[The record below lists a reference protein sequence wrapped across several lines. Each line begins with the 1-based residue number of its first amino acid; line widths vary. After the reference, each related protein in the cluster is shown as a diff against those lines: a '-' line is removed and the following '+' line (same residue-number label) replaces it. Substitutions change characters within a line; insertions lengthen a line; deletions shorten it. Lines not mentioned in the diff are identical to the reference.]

1 MLSKIFRILQRD
13 IKSGMRDYMVLYII
27 IFPFILAFILKMM
40 TTSVGSITVNVAVD
54 DSIGEDMILYLE
66 DYAKVETFDSLD
78 KMRERVNRTDDIFGL
93 TMKDGGYLVYQQGNE
108 TQGTVD
114 ILDLIV
120 TSYDNQ
126 DLEVPIDVR
135 ISDIDWK
142 LSPLKQYGGSLL
154 AIFMSVLGGM
164 VILINLIEEKTE
176 KTLTAI
182 NVSPTKR
189 SEFVLGKGLMG
200 FILPIFHSIGMLLL
214 LNFGNID
221 YLMVF
226 VTTISIALIS
236 VIIGFSIGVTN
247 DNILAGI
254 SSLKMIFIPV
264 LGSIFGA
271 IFLSAKWHPF
281 LYWSPFYWAFKSMD
295 AIILKEA
302 TWGMIIMNSGIII
315 GITFIVFMGLSKRIN
330 RGLN

>member
-1 MLSKIFRILQRD
+1 MLSKVFRILQRD

-40 TTSVGSITVNVAVD
+40 TTSVGSITVNIAVD
-54 DSIGEDMILYLE
+54 NTISEDMILYLE
-66 DYAKVETFDSLD
+66 DYSKVEIFDSNS
-78 KMRERVNRTDDIFGL
+78 KMIERVQRTDDIFGI
-93 TMKDGGYLVYQQGNE
+93 TMIDGNYTVYQQGNE
-108 TQGTVD
+108 TQGTVE

-120 TSYDNQ
+120 TSYENQ

-189 SEFVLGKGLMG
+189 SEFVIGKGLMG

-214 LNFGNID
+214 LNFGRID
-221 YLMVF
+221 YFMVL
-226 VTTISIALIS
+226 VTTMSIALIS
-236 VIIGFSIGVTN
+236 VVIGFSIGVTN

-254 SSLKMIFIPV
+254 SSLKMMFLPV

-271 IFLSAKWHPF
+271 IFLNVKWHPF

-302 TWGMIIMNSGIII
+302 TWGMILVNSGIIM
-315 GITFIVFMGLSKRIN
+315 GISLLVFAGLSKKIS

>member
-1 MLSKIFRILQRD
+1 MLSKVFRILQRD

-54 DSIGEDMILYLE
+54 NTISEDMILYLE
-66 DYAKVETFDSLD
+66 DYSKVEIFDSNS
-78 KMRERVNRTDDIFGL
+78 KMIERVQRTDDIFGI
-93 TMKDGGYLVYQQGNE
+93 TMIDGNYVVYQQGNE
-108 TQGTVD
+108 TQGTVE

-120 TSYDNQ
+120 TSYENQ

-189 SEFVLGKGLMG
+189 SEFVIGKGLMG

-214 LNFGNID
+214 LNFGRID
-221 YLMVF
+221 YFMVL
-226 VTTISIALIS
+226 VTTMSIALIS
-236 VIIGFSIGVTN
+236 VVIGFSIGVTN

-254 SSLKMIFIPV
+254 SSLKMMFLPV

-271 IFLSAKWHPF
+271 IFLNVKWHPF

-302 TWGMIIMNSGIII
+302 TWGMILVNSGIIL
-315 GITFIVFMGLSKRIN
+315 GISLLVFAGLSKKIS

>member
-1 MLSKIFRILQRD
+1 MLSKVFRILQRD

-54 DSIGEDMILYLE
+54 NTISEDMILYLE
-66 DYAKVETFDSLD
+66 DYSKVEMFDSNS
-78 KMRERVNRTDDIFGL
+78 KMIERVQRTDDIFGI
-93 TMKDGGYLVYQQGNE
+93 TMIDGNYVVYQQGNE
-108 TQGTVD
+108 TQGTVE

-120 TSYDNQ
+120 TSYENQ

-189 SEFVLGKGLMG
+189 SEFVIGKGLMG

-214 LNFGNID
+214 LNFGRID
-221 YLMVF
+221 YFMVL
-226 VTTISIALIS
+226 VTTMSIALIS
-236 VIIGFSIGVTN
+236 VVIGFSIGVTN

-254 SSLKMIFIPV
+254 SSLKMMFLPV

-271 IFLSAKWHPF
+271 IFLNVKWHPF

-302 TWGMIIMNSGIII
+302 TWGMILVNSGIIM
-315 GITFIVFMGLSKRIN
+315 GISLLVFAGLSKKIS

>member
-1 MLSKIFRILQRD
+1 MLSKVFRILQRD

-54 DSIGEDMILYLE
+54 NTISEDMILYLE
-66 DYAKVETFDSLD
+66 DYSKVEIFDSNS
-78 KMRERVNRTDDIFGL
+78 KMIERVQRTDDIFGI
-93 TMKDGGYLVYQQGNE
+93 TMIDGNYVVYQQGNE
-108 TQGTVD
+108 TQGTVE

-120 TSYDNQ
+120 TSYENQ

-189 SEFVLGKGLMG
+189 SEFVIGKGLMG

-214 LNFGNID
+214 LNFGRID
-221 YLMVF
+221 YFMVL
-226 VTTISIALIS
+226 VTTMSIALIS
-236 VIIGFSIGVTN
+236 VVIGFSIGVTN

-254 SSLKMIFIPV
+254 SSLKMMFLPV
-264 LGSIFGA
+264 LGSILGA
-271 IFLSAKWHPF
+271 IFLNVKWHPF

-302 TWGMIIMNSGIII
+302 TWGMILVNSGIIM
-315 GITFIVFMGLSKRIN
+315 GISLLVFAGLSKKIS